1 LQDKLELSET
11 TFGAGFNCAQSVL
24 IAYAEDF
31 GLSRHLALGLAAGF
45 GGGIARQG
53 QTCGVVSGA
62 LMVLGLKY
70 GMLEAGDPTAK
81 EHCYLIGQQFLTRF
95 REAHGSVLCRELL
108 GYDLS
113 VPEQRAQ
120 ARDLKLTRQICP
132 ALVRDAVLLT
142 GELLRDPGV

>member
-1 LQDKLELSET
+1 MEDKLALAET

-24 IAYAEDF
+24 MAYAADF
-31 GLSRHLALGLAAGF
+31 GLSQPLALGVAGGF

-53 QTCGVVSGA
+53 QTCGVVTGA

-70 GMLEAGDPTAK
+70 GMLEAGDPAAK
-81 EHCYLIGQQFLTRF
+81 ERCYLIGQQFLARF
-95 REAHGSVLCRELL
+95 RADHGSVLCRDLL

-120 ARDLKLTRQICP
+120 AHDLKLTRQICP
-132 ALVRDAVLLT
+132 SLVRAAVILA
-142 GELLRDPGV
+142 GELLRDPGL